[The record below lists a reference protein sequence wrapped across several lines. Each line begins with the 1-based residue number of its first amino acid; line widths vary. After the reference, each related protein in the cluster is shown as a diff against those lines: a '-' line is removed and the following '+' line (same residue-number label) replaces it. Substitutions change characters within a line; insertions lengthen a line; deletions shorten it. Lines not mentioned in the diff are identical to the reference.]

1 MHARTILAFVF
12 LLLTGVLAAT
22 RLPAAPTPQ
31 NPAIAAQPPPFAP
44 DRVLVKFLPG
54 TAVSEAG
61 KIHRQSGGKLLEVIP
76 GIGVHV
82 VEVPKG
88 KVRQKIA
95 LYAANPNV
103 VYAEPDYYRV
113 LVIPDEGD
121 DPPLFGGP
129 DRDYFVEQ
137 WGLHNTGQALTD
149 PNSLYG
155 GPIYGQPDADID
167 APEGWDITTGDPAVK
182 IAILDTG
189 IDCNSIE
196 HSGRCVEEI
205 SFVTEYSDNL
215 DDIAQHGTHTAG
227 IAAVNTNNGI
237 GVAGVGWNSS
247 VGNLKTC
254 FEYEYDLYPPLGF
267 YVITGVCPVSA
278 SAAAIT
284 YAADHGYHVINMS
297 YGSDLV
303 DENGE
308 PAGIPVQPN
317 TETDAVVY
325 AWNHGVV
332 LVAAAGNGGSED
344 PPDPTRLVY
353 PAANDEVIAVA
364 ATDRFDNLASFS
376 TFGSSWVSMMA
387 PGDNILSTVPVE
399 VCEFYADLT
408 GEPFDPATEGCLT
421 WNSGTSMASPHVAG
435 AAALV
440 WAHVFPGQSPQT
452 CVSPSGI
459 PCNVVVRRHLEYGAD
474 AVGASEQNF
483 LAWSQ
488 HGRLNLYNT
497 LSMVD
502 TDVDGSPDSI
512 DSDDDNDGLSDDF
525 ESSIGTDPLLADT
538 DDDGLSDAAEVGW
551 DGDPGSYDPATDTNP
566 LSADTDGDGFADG
579 MEAASLHD
587 PLNAADAPVRGDI
600 NDDGVV
606 NAADVLLGTRAI
618 LKLDTLTGDQLA
630 RADIGPLVSGTPS
643 PDGLFTAGDLQLIQ
657 QIALQQLDLQN

>member
-1 MHARTILAFVF
+1 MVTGKIYAFA
-12 LLLTGVLAAT
+12 VLALAIT
-22 RLPAAPTPQ
+22 LASTGLQAAPAPKSPGPAAH
-31 NPAIAAQPPPFAP
+31 PPPFAP

-54 TAVSEAG
+54 TAAAETG
-61 KIHRQSGGKLLEVIP
+61 KAHRHSGGKLLKIIP

-82 VEVPKG
+82 VKVPQG
-88 KVRQKIA
+88 TVHRKIA
-95 LYAANPNV
+95 LYTANPNV

-113 LVIPDEGD
+113 LIIPDEGN

-149 PNSLYG
+149 PNSLFG
-155 GPIYGQPDADID
+155 GPIVGEPDADID
-167 APEGWDITTGDPAVK
+167 APEGWDITTGDPSVK

-196 HSGRCVEEI
+196 HTGRCVEEI

-254 FEYEYDLYPPLGF
+254 FEYEYDLIPPYGY

-278 SAAAIT
+278 SATAIT

-308 PAGIPVQPN
+308 PAGIPTQPN

-376 TFGSSWVSMMA
+376 TFGNSWVSMMA

-399 VCEFYADLT
+399 ICEYYSYLT
-408 GEPFDPATEGCLT
+408 GEPYDPATEGCLT

-474 AVGASEQNF
+474 AAGTSGQNF

-488 HGRLNLYNT
+488 YGRLNLYNA

-502 TDVDGSPDSI
+502 TDVDGLPDTL
-512 DSDDDNDGLSDDF
+512 DSDNDNDGLPDDF
-525 ESSIGTDPLLADT
+525 EGSIGTDPFLGDT

-551 DGDPGSYDPATDTNP
+551 DGDPGSYNPATDTNP

-587 PLNAADAPVRGDI
+587 PLNTADAPVWGDI

-606 NAADVLLGTRAI
+606 NAGDVLLATRAV
-618 LKLDTLTGDQLA
+618 LYKSTLTTPELA
-630 RADIGPLVSGTPS
+630 RADIAPLASGSPS
-643 PDGLFTAGDLQLIQ
+643 PDGLFTTGDLLLIQ
-657 QIALQQLDLQN
+657 RIALLQLSL